1 MLIVGWWVD
10 NSDHFRL
17 GGITWRFQ
25 TYMRETVDI
34 TLALFQPL
42 VSLFRWLFISN
53 HDNDKDDDDNDDDD
67 NDDDDNDD
75 EETDDDYDDNDD
87 DTDQQQR

>member
-1 MLIVGWWVD
+1 
-10 NSDHFRL
+10 
-17 GGITWRFQ
+17 
-25 TYMRETVDI
+25 MRETVDI

-53 HDNDKDDDDNDDDD
+53 HDNDKYNDDNY
-67 NDDDDNDD
+67 D

>member
-1 MLIVGWWVD
+1 
-10 NSDHFRL
+10 
-17 GGITWRFQ
+17 
-25 TYMRETVDI
+25 MRETVDI

-53 HDNDKDDDDNDDDD
+53 HDNDKYN
-67 NDDDDNDD
+67 DDNDD